1 MGDNKDFDESKL
13 DTTEIRLTSENKIL
27 SKLSN
32 FWYHYKWTVIIVAF
46 FATILIIGVVHMI
59 QKEDDDTFV
68 VLAAPTTFYGE
79 DLSGIN
85 AALES
90 VMPSDINGDGKKSVC
105 LMTYSI
111 YSEEEMK
118 AANEEETDE
127 NGRFVTKVSQ
137 SHNTSEHQ
145 SYVEYLRNGE
155 ASILFVSE
163 YLYNSLRDNDTLRPL
178 SDLFGEKLPEGT
190 LADGYGVRLGDLA
203 IYDFCPELQRL
214 PEDTVV
220 CLKRAH
226 IWGASSNKKTYAAL
240 EEFYKSIVTFGEN

>member
-1 MGDNKDFDESKL
+1 MGDNKDFDGSKL

-32 FWYHYKWTVIIVAF
+32 FWYHNKWTVIIVGF
-46 FATILIIGVVHMI
+46 FAIVLIIGIVQMI
-59 QKEDDDTFV
+59 QKEEDDTYI

-85 AALES
+85 SALES
-90 VMPSDINGDGKKSVC
+90 LMPSDINGDGKKSVC

-111 YSEEEMK
+111 YSAEEMK
-118 AANEEETDE
+118 AANEEETDA
-127 NGRFVTKVSQ
+127 NGRYITKVSQ
-137 SHNTSEHQ
+137 SHNTTEHQ

-155 ASILFVSE
+155 AAILFVSE
-163 YLYNSLRDNDTLRPL
+163 YLYQSLRDNDTLR
-178 SDLFGEKLPEGT
+178 SMSELFGEDLPEGT

-203 IYDFCPELQRL
+203 IYDFAPELQIL

-226 IWGASSNKKTYAAL
+226 IWGATSDKDTYAAL
-240 EEFYKSIVTFGEN
+240 VEYYKSIVTFGD

>member
-13 DTTEIRLTSENKIL
+13 DTTEIKLTSDNKLL
-27 SKLSN
+27 SWLSN
-32 FWYHYKWTVIIVAF
+32 FWYHNKWTVIIVSF
-46 FATILIIGVVHMI
+46 FAIIFIIGIVQMI
-59 QKEDDDTFV
+59 QKEEDDTYI

-90 VMPSDINGDGKKSVC
+90 LMPSDINKDGKKSVC

-118 AANEEETDE
+118 AANEEETNED
-127 NGRFVTKVSQ
+127 GRYITKVSP
-137 SHNTSEHQ
+137 SHNTQEHQ

-155 ASILFVSE
+155 ASILFISE
-163 YLYNSLRDNDTLRPL
+163 YLYSSLRDNDTLR
-178 SDLFGEKLPEGT
+178 SMSELFGENLPEGT
-190 LADGYGVRLGDLA
+190 LSDGYGVRLGDLA
-203 IYDFCPELQRL
+203 IYEFCPDLQRL

-226 IWGASSNKKTYAAL
+226 IWGASSNEKTYAAL